1 MTGKFSTI
9 AVATIIN
16 GLTAGLL
23 AASGTAAAAPTETSV
38 DATIAQL
45 QASGNR
51 VVVNKIG
58 SGPLS
63 QCAVT
68 SVRPV
73 STTVHRSTPQVLGAN
88 LQSITTVH
96 VTVKC

>member
-1 MTGKFSTI
+1 MKRRLSSIGV
-9 AVATIIN
+9 AVAAT

-23 AASGTAAAAPTETSV
+23 AASGTAAAAPNETSV

-58 SGPLS
+58 NGPLS

>member
-1 MTGKFSTI
+1 MTGRFSTI
-9 AVATIIN
+9 VVAAIST
-16 GLTAGLL
+16 GFTAWLL
-23 AASGTAAAAPTETSV
+23 APSGTAVAAPTETSV

-58 SGPLS
+58 SGPMS
-63 QCAVT
+63 QCTVA

-73 STTVHRSTPQVLGAN
+73 QTTIHRSVPQVLGAN
-88 LQSITTVH
+88 LMSFTTVH

>member
-1 MTGKFSTI
+1 MWAQQFARNADANISR
-9 AVATIIN
+9 
-16 GLTAGLL
+16 LTSSLL
-23 AASGTAAAAPTETSV
+23 AASGTATAAPSETSV
-38 DATIAQL
+38 DATITQL

-58 SGPLS
+58 NGPIT

-73 STTVHRSTPQVLGAN
+73 QTTIHRSVPQVLGAN
-88 LQSITTVH
+88 LMSTTTVH